1 MILLILI
8 KIDNRPL
15 EIGKNE
21 KVLGKF
27 KDELGGKMM
36 TKFCAL
42 RAKRYSFLIDK
53 YTNNDYEKNNIVN
66 KKAKGTKK
74 CVNKREILF
83 NNYIDS
89 LFENEV
95 LLRSQHRFKSD
106 HHKVYTEEVN
116 KIALSS
122 NDAKRIQTF
131 DRVTTYPYGTNVFKV
146 CENEMLLKK
155 NKVISDQVKYNNDKL
170 KIDYYLSTLMD
181 RSKNLRNN
189 IDIYNDKLKSM
200 NSKLSTATHTF
211 NFI

>member
-1 MILLILI
+1 MRL
-8 KIDNRPL
+8 
-15 EIGKNE
+15 
-21 KVLGKF
+21 VVKF
-27 KDELGGKMM
+27 V
-36 TKFCAL
+36 AL
-42 RAKRYSFLIDK
+42 RAKTYSFLIDE
-53 YTNNDYEKNNIVN
+53 YTDDDYEKNNIVN